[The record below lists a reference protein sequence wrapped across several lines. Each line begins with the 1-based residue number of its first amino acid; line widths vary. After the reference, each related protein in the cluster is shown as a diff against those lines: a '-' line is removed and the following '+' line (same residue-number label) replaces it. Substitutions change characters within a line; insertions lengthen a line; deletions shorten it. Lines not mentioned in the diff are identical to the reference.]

1 MIIDQSLVVSSPDHT
16 TQTQQQQ
23 QEEEEEERDRES
35 TYSLSHQNYRT
46 DYMHVLNACM
56 LIRISK
62 DSLIDGLTWIIPNK
76 KS

>member
-23 QEEEEEERDRES
+23 QEEEEERDRES

-62 DSLIDGLTWIIPNK
+62 DSLIDGLTCIIPNI